1 MKRNSGSDQHPDHVS
16 LVSNMAASE
25 PRSERAD
32 ARLNRERI
40 IEAARSLF
48 LEHGTA
54 VEMRH
59 LAERAGVGVGTIY
72 RNFPAKSDLIAA
84 VAAAVLDE
92 TDAELEAVFAI
103 DDPVELVRRHIA
115 TLLRTFSTTAPL
127 AMEMMAAPT
136 FETMRGRV
144 LAWLTDPRLDAAIQR
159 GIRCGCFRADLDIPA
174 ARLFIAGAADPLV
187 VMAACP
193 PLTPARLEAR
203 LAELVLRALLA
214 PGQPLPADLAPAGQK
229 GT

>member
-1 MKRNSGSDQHPDHVS
+1 
-16 LVSNMAASE
+16 MAAPA

-32 ARLNRERI
+32 ARINRERI
-40 IEAARSLF
+40 IEAARNLF

-59 LAERAGVGVGTIY
+59 LAERAGVGIGTIY
-72 RNFPAKSDLIAA
+72 RNFPAKSDLVAA
-84 VAAAVLDE
+84 VAASVLDE

-115 TLLRTFSTTAPL
+115 TLFRTFSTTAPL
-127 AMEMMAAPT
+127 AMEMMSAPT

-144 LAWLTDPRLDAAIQR
+144 LAWLTDPRLDAAIER
-159 GIRCGCFRADLDIPA
+159 GIRRGCFRADLDVA
-174 ARLFIAGAADPLV
+174 ATRLFIAGAADPLV

-193 PLTPARLEAR
+193 PLVPSRLEAE
-203 LAELVLRALLA
+203 LADLVLRAILA
-214 PGQPLPADLAPAGQK
+214 PGQPLPADSAGTRLK
-229 GT
+229 GA

>member
-1 MKRNSGSDQHPDHVS
+1 
-16 LVSNMAASE
+16 MAASE

-59 LAERAGVGVGTIY
+59 LAERAGVG
-72 RNFPAKSDLIAA
+72 
-84 VAAAVLDE
+84 
-92 TDAELEAVFAI
+92 
-103 DDPVELVRRHIA
+103 VELVRRHIA